1 MSERRAA
8 PERLAWA
15 AALAGVTVLAAVA
28 RFSDLAAVPRN
39 TFYDAAVRSMSQSWH
54 NLLFGAFDPSAS
66 ASIDKPPFDLWLQ
79 VVSVRIFGFHSAS
92 LKYPSALAATLA
104 VPLLYDLVR
113 RLAGRPAA
121 LASAFTLAILPI
133 SVLTSRSDTM
143 DSLMM
148 ALLVLCAWLVVRSA
162 ETGQRR
168 WLLLAAF
175 VLGLD
180 FNVKLFE
187 PLIAAPALVLLAGI
201 ALRPRLR
208 DGAAVVAVF
217 LVTALGWMAFV
228 SLAPDRPYPIGSS
241 DGSIWNAVFV
251 YNGIDRVTQTPH
263 PDRFSAPSASA
274 RPTGAYEVAMASG
287 RLPAPGGGLL
297 KIKPPRRRRAPVQA
311 PAGPLRLFD
320 KSSQDYGGIVGV
332 ELLAGLL
339 FGGLALALGHRELR
353 GVQRAAVAG
362 VALWLLSGLVLF
374 SAVGRL
380 HPRYLEAFTP
390 AVAVAAG
397 VGAMALARR
406 DATSRAILCLAGAL
420 AIVFL
425 EGVRITGVGKIVSDG
440 RYAALLLTAVALVAM
455 VVALA
460 LARDA
465 GGRWPRWLDPRVLG
479 ALALIA
485 IAPFALARDLRLI
498 RHHNGDQALSPS
510 IPSSVVGSLSDYL
523 KANQGGARYE
533 VASSAP
539 SLVAPLIIRDG
550 RPVALLTTVDARP
563 LVTLSRLQQLAASGQ
578 VRYVLTRGRC
588 PVPRN
593 HKLAACSAAVEW
605 VMAHGRDV
613 TAAAAPGQSQLLYRI
628 G

>member
-39 TFYDAAVRSMSQSWH
+39 SFYDAAVRSMSQSWH

-66 ASIDKPPFDLWLQ
+66 ASIDKPPLDLWLQ
-79 VVSVRIFGFHSAS
+79 VLSVKIFGFHSAS
-92 LKYPSALAATLA
+92 LKYPSALAAALA

-113 RLAGRPAA
+113 RLASRPAA

-148 ALLVLCAWLVVRSA
+148 ALLVLCAWLVVRSI
-162 ETGQRR
+162 ERDQRR

-187 PLIAAPALVLLAGI
+187 PLIAAPALVVLAGI

-208 DGAAVVAVF
+208 DCAAVVAVF

-251 YNGIDRVTQTPH
+251 YNGVDRVIQTPH
-263 PDRFSAPSASA
+263 PDRFSAPSASS

-287 RLPAPGGGLL
+287 KLPAPGGGPL
-297 KIKPPRRRRAPVQA
+297 KTRPRRAPAQA

-332 ELLAGLL
+332 ELLAALL

-353 GVQRAAVAG
+353 GVQRAAAVG
-362 VALWLLSGLVLF
+362 VAVWLLSGLVLF

-390 AVAVAAG
+390 AVAIAAG

-406 DATSRAILCLAGAL
+406 DATWRAILCLAGAL

-455 VVALA
+455 AVALA

-465 GGRWPRWLDPRVLG
+465 GGRWPPWLDPRVLG

-510 IPSSVVGSLSDYL
+510 IPSSVVGSLSSYL

-563 LVTLSRLQQLAASGQ
+563 LVTLSKLQQLAASGQ

-605 VMAHGRDV
+605 VMAHGHDV